1 MKLVDPEGAKMLL
14 KHRVSEFFRVG
25 GFLYLDILREEQKKL
40 QSDASSSVSVSDEN
54 ENENEMWD
62 SRSLADPGLSSRDSS
77 SPAFGNPLLATNTNR
92 SDEQDDGRSSPSRS
106 STRSLFTEQSS
117 MFMKSQPR
125 WKLRGI

>member
-1 MKLVDPEGAKMLL
+1 MLL

-40 QSDASSSVSVSDEN
+40 QSDASSSVSDEN
-54 ENENEMWD
+54 EYEMWD